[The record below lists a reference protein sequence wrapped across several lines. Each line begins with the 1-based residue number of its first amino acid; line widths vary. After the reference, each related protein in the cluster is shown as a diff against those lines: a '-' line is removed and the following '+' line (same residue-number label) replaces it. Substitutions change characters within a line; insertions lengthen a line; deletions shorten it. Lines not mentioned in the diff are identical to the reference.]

1 MGIKEIC
8 VHRFIGSRFRVKSIT
23 IRNQWIVENQFPSF
37 EETELNL

>member
-1 MGIKEIC
+1 MESKEVC

-23 IRNQWIVENQFPSF
+23 IRNEWIVENQFSSF